1 MSRASCPDGGVSKRR
16 QSQQM
21 PVSEREH
28 PKSIKVLPASYL
40 EN

>member
-1 MSRASCPDGGVSKRR
+1 MPGIRGGVSKCR